1 MSKCFIAKAH
11 THTHCSPLT
20 HKANKEKLK
29 QMTIHDANGIINVI
43 ARVGKQKTRAKN
55 LMMQAFG

>member
-1 MSKCFIAKAH
+1 LQRH